1 MAGCGFGF
9 AVSAEFIV
17 ASEDPFDRGSTLSP
31 DVLAGALEAALAK
44 VKIAIPGTRDQHHIT
59 EMHIYRVAPT
69 YSSIR
74 RQFGLPTPW
83 IDASG
88 AHKHRAAVRVVTPV
102 RRRTTKAAKGKRKRR

>member
-17 ASEDPFDRGSTLSP
+17 ASEDPFERDSTLSP
-31 DVLAGALEAALAK
+31 DLLARALEDALARL
-44 VKIAIPGTRDQHHIT
+44 KIAIPGKREQHHIA

-83 IDASG
+83 IGANG
-88 AHKHRAAVRVVTPV
+88 AHEHHAAVRAVTA
-102 RRRTTKAAKGKRKRR
+102 RRRTTKTAKGKRKRR